1 MQSPNS
7 QDDFTPSPYRSP
19 VPKSSGLKQPS
30 RVGQHIESRQMA
42 AAGQDYDQ
50 FDDSVNQDTDFKD
63 SALGEEEGGITE
75 AEVREME
82 LTSKQM
88 NDQAE
93 TIIEQMESLI
103 AGVMTLKEE
112 ADTMESEKQDER
124 TFLASNDILKEKKKE
139 LDKQNAAN
147 KEVKLQINHIKKTF
161 QNDSNYEWMNE
172 TENRIKSDKKILSQ
186 LKNQNAELTK
196 MHDKHEKILMESD
209 EAVEKKAEV
218 RNMQE

>member
-1 MQSPNS
+1 
-7 QDDFTPSPYRSP
+7 
-19 VPKSSGLKQPS
+19 
-30 RVGQHIESRQMA
+30 
-42 AAGQDYDQ
+42 
-50 FDDSVNQDTDFKD
+50 
-63 SALGEEEGGITE
+63 
-75 AEVREME
+75 
-82 LTSKQM
+82 
-88 NDQAE
+88 
-93 TIIEQMESLI
+93 MESLI

-147 KEVKLQINHIKKTF
+147 KEVKLQINNIKKTF

-172 TENRIKSDKKILSQ
+172 TENRIKSDKKILSL